1 MAKKQEPKV
10 CDSKVIPEGQ
20 QQQLQQQQP
29 QQQQPQQ
36 EERQQSS
43 FSSLFLSA
51 FILIK
56 AWPTI
61 KTSLE

>member
-10 CDSKVIPEGQ
+10 CDSKVRPEGQ
-20 QQQLQQQQP
+20 QQQL

-43 FSSLFLSA
+43 FSSLFLTA

>member
-10 CDSKVIPEGQ
+10 CDSKVRPEGQ
-20 QQQLQQQQP
+20 QQQL

>member
-10 CDSKVIPEGQ
+10 CDSKVRPEGQ
-20 QQQLQQQQP
+20 QL

-43 FSSLFLSA
+43 FSSLFLTA

>member
-10 CDSKVIPEGQ
+10 CDSKVRPEGQ
-20 QQQLQQQQP
+20 

>member
-10 CDSKVIPEGQ
+10 CDSKVIPEG

-43 FSSLFLSA
+43 FSSLFLTA